1 MLVDENQTLRA
12 KLAEIQTQLVK
23 KDATIEKLHASM
35 KDVKGLLNQNIKVHH
50 KSMEERYKNKS
61 NQIAFRPSN
70 VMIHT
75 AVDAL
80 FLNFEDEVDH
90 NEIFSKLASHISLY
104 FGVQGWEEIKFKE
117 RNPSGLKG
125 TAMDLIKQRLST
137 LMEGSDNNDTG
148 NSNSSCF
155 ITWAYIF

>member
-1 MLVDENQTLRA
+1 
-12 KLAEIQTQLVK
+12 
-23 KDATIEKLHASM
+23 M
-35 KDVKGLLNQNIKVHH
+35 KDIKGLLKQNIKVHH
-50 KSMEERYKNKS
+50 KSMEDRYKNKS

-104 FGVQGWEEIKFKE
+104 FGGCEVVRLKE
-117 RNPSGLKG
+117 QNPSGLEG
-125 TAMDLIKQRLST
+125 TAMDLIKQRLSA
-137 LMEGSDNNDTG
+137 LMKESDNNDTG
-148 NSNSSCF
+148 NRLWCRRSKSSYF